1 MTDSDNYIELV
12 AAGPRTTVQ
21 DSGRRGA
28 QRYGVSVSGML
39 DSDAAVLGNRLVGND
54 SRCAVLECTFGS
66 VDLRFDSDA
75 VVAITGARAE
85 VGISGIPQPMWTTL
99 LVPSGANLELGIPT
113 EGSHVYVAV
122 RGGIDVPEVLGSRST
137 HLGTKMGGLEGRTL
151 TAGDRLPIGI
161 SSNAERAPLA
171 GTTVPDGFDA
181 SYLASSAPIRAVPG
195 AQYEVFGAS
204 VQTIFWESVFTVSA
218 VSDRQGARLE
228 GPQVSASDMRH
239 DIVSEAAYFGAVQ
252 VPSDGQPIVLLA
264 DRQTTGGYAKIASV
278 ISADLGRMAQLSP
291 GSEVR
296 FEEVDVS
303 EAQELGRTARR
314 IVHDTPLREPAGAE
328 TVSLIC
334 NSVSYDVAV
343 RHAGTGAG
351 ASSLWWAQVGD
362 GEESAVA
369 VS

>member
-1 MTDSDNYIELV
+1 MTDSDNYIEVV

-28 QRYGVSVSGML
+28 QRYGVSVSGVL

-54 SRCAVLECTFGS
+54 SRCAVLECTFGN
-66 VDLRFDSDA
+66 VNLRFDSDA
-75 VVAITGARAE
+75 VVAVTGARAD

-99 LVPSGANLELGIPT
+99 LVPSDAGFEVGIPT

-122 RGGIDVPEVLGSRST
+122 RGGIDAPEVLGSRST
-137 HLGTKMGGLEGRTL
+137 HLGTKMGGLDGRVL
-151 TAGDRLPIGI
+151 AAGDSLPIG
-161 SSNAERAPLA
+161 AVAKDGRAPLA

-181 SYLASSAPIRAVPG
+181 SYLASSAPIRVVPG
-195 AQYEVFGAS
+195 AQYEVFGES
-204 VQTIFWESVFTVSA
+204 VQSVFWESVFTVSA

-278 ISADLGRMAQLSP
+278 ISADLGRMAQLAP

-303 EAQELGRTARR
+303 VAQELGRTARR
-314 IVHDTPLREPAGAE
+314 MVHDAPLREPGGAE
-328 TVSLIC
+328 SVSLIC

-351 ASSLWWAQVGD
+351 VSSLWWAQVGD